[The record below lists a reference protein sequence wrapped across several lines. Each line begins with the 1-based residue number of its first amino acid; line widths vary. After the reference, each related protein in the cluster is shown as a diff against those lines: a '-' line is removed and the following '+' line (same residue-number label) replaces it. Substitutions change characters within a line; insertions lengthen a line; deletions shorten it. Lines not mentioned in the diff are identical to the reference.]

1 MARFNQPLYLRPE
14 EGMFKGVCAGVAR
27 YLDVPVKL
35 VRIIVVLSM
44 FFGLFLLTIIAYAI
58 LAYWLEPA
66 PAQDYA
72 GEGAAGR
79 TRMPPAQQ
87 LELVEL
93 QLQDS
98 EQHLRQVERY
108 VTSEAFGLRN
118 RFRQL

>member
-1 MARFNQPLYLRPE
+1 MARREKPQLYLRPD
-14 EGMFKGVCAGVAR
+14 EGMIKGVCAGVAH

-35 VRIIVVLSM
+35 VRLIVVLSM
-44 FFGLFLLTIIAYAI
+44 FFGLFLLTIIAYVI

-66 PAQDYA
+66 PAQETARRYIS
-72 GEGAAGR
+72 
-79 TRMPPAQQ
+79 PARQ
-87 LELVEL
+87 LERVAL
-93 QLQDS
+93 QLQDD

>member
-1 MARFNQPLYLRPE
+1 MAQPFKQPLYLRPE
-14 EGMFKGVCAGVAR
+14 EGMFKGVCAGVAH

-44 FFGLFLLTIIAYAI
+44 FFGLFLLTLAAYAI

-66 PAQDYA
+66 PADEA
-72 GEGAAGR
+72 PAGR
-79 TRMPPAQQ
+79 SRMPPAQQ
-87 LELVEL
+87 IELLEL

-98 EQHLRQVERY
+98 EQQLREVERY
-108 VTSEAFGLRN
+108 VTSDTFGVRN